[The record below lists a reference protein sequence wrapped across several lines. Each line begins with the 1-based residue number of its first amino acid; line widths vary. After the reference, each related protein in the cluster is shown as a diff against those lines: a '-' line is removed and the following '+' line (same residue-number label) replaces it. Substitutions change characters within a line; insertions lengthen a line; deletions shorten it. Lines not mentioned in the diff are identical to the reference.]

1 MDKKKI
7 VIIAGLVI
15 VGLCIVVIAIGVL
28 SGGDP
33 DTEPTEVA
41 AIPQPTNEP
50 TEGLAEEGS
59 EPEPTETTEPTQ
71 APPTPTKKPTATKEP
86 TATSEPTATKESE
99 TPTSPKGDG
108 IYTIGVEIQSGLW
121 ESIGT
126 GGFCYWELLDQNQ
139 DIMKNSLGDAG
150 GSANLRTDAY
160 EFNTDGCGEWIYV
173 EGIERD
179 PLPDISEPKE
189 DGYYTVGVEISIGT
203 WESLGT
209 GDMCYWELL
218 DHDQEIMNNSLGD
231 AGGSATITTSTYEF
245 HATDCGE
252 WKFVEGMTR
261 EPNPDIDEP
270 KGDGFYT
277 VGVEISAGTWES
289 QGNDDFCYWERL
301 DKNQNIIDNYLGNAG
316 GSATIQPTD
325 YEFHAQDCGEW
336 IKK

>member
-15 VGLCIVVIAIGVL
+15 VGLCIVVMAIGAL
-28 SGGDP
+28 SGGDS

-41 AIPQPTNEP
+41 AIPQPTDEP
-50 TEGLAEEGS
+50 IIEES
-59 EPEPTETTEPTQ
+59 VEEESIPDPTNTTEPTQ
-71 APPTPTKKPTATKEP
+71 APPTPTKEPTATKMPTATKEP
-86 TATSEPTATKESE
+86 E

-108 IYTIGVEIQSGLW
+108 IYTIDVEIQSGMW
-121 ESIGT
+121 ESQGT
-126 GGFCYWELLDQNQ
+126 GSLCYWELLDQSQ

-150 GSANLRTDAY
+150 GSANLTTDAY
-160 EFNTDGCGEWIYV
+160 EFNTNDCGEWIYV

-179 PLPDISEPKE
+179 PLPDISEPKG

-203 WESLGT
+203 WESSGI

-218 DHDQEIMNNSLGD
+218 DQNQDIDKNSLGD
-231 AGGSATITTSTYEF
+231 AGGSATITGSTYEF

-252 WKFVEGMTR
+252 WVFVEGMTR

-289 QGNDDFCYWERL
+289 QGTDDMCYWERL

-325 YEFHAQDCGEW
+325 YEFHASDCGEW
-336 IKK
+336 IKR